1 MLKFNGLLL
10 TVTISFFSFF
20 LFKTENS
27 RSFQAITHTH
37 DIKIDGL
44 YNAFAISANN
54 SFEELLNFD
63 KQKKPTTYNFFNTFK
78 PVKKALLD
86 ENLNYLK
93 VCNFLDLYLTTHT
106 IIYPFHSFL

>member
-10 TVTISFFSFF
+10 AVTISFFSLF

-37 DIKIDGL
+37 DIKIDSL

-63 KQKKPTTYNFFNTFK
+63 KQKKPTVYKVFNDFK
-78 PVKKALLD
+78 LENKELLN
-86 ENLNYLK
+86 ESLNYLK
-93 VCNFLDLYLTTHT
+93 VCNFLDLNLTTRT